1 MRASLPAVDRRA
13 NCVSCYNVLLGIQ
26 ARPSASSRLPIR
38 EFRRCR
44 TNGKEG
50 GP

>member
-26 ARPSASSRLPIR
+26 ARPRREQQTSNPRVSATPDER
-38 EFRRCR
+38 
-44 TNGKEG
+44 
-50 GP
+50 